1 MKRNNLKK
9 KESMA
14 EILQKKIILI
24 TVKYLKSIV

>member
-14 EILQKKIILI
+14 EFLQKKIILI